1 MAFTYDGGNVATV
14 DLDFVR
20 FETGDVDSTAAVLDD
35 ATITALIVLNG
46 TKKKAVIAA
55 LTHKWA
61 LLTNPDFRADWLK
74 VEHGAAQKSIERLIA
89 AKRREYGLPESVAT
103 VTHVY
108 RPDSLH
114 TEEPD
119 YT

>member
-1 MAFTYDGGNVATV
+1 MAFTWTGNLTA
-14 DLDFVR
+14 DLEWVR

-35 ATITALIVLNG
+35 ATITALLIDAG
-46 TKKKAVIAA
+46 TKQKAVIR
-55 LTHKWA
+55 A
-61 LLTNPDFRADWLK
+61 LLHKLTLLLNPDFRADWLK
-74 VEHGAAQKSIERLIA
+74 VEHGAAQKAIRAFIED
-89 AKRREYGLPESVAT
+89 KRREYGLPASVAT

-108 RPDSLH
+108 RPDSQH

>member
-1 MAFTYDGGNVATV
+1 MTVTFTG
-14 DLDFVR
+14 DLTSDMQWVR
-20 FETGDVDSTAAVLDD
+20 FETADVDSTAEVLDD
-35 ATITALIVLNG
+35 TLIVNLITDAG
-46 TKKKAVIAA
+46 TKQKAVIRA
-55 LTHKWA
+55 LIHKWA

-89 AKRREYGLPESVAT
+89 AKREEYGLPASVAT